1 MTARAADTVGARGA
15 RTFSVVASVA
25 LVLVGLLLAWFNKL
39 PGIPPEG
46 QRVPFIS
53 TLVGVTFYVLYNV
66 RKRRDRFDLKY
77 VPDYA
82 FRAAQA
88 VVYLYAILA
97 IFDFLRSQ
105 DQRDALLQW
114 PPNLIGLFVGM
125 YILHVERAMEGL
137 GYRFEEVLTSVL
149 GRSLS
154 LPTRREKDIELVQAE
169 GRFREIQKQAE
180 LVAAEGGAP
189 ALVEGLKER
198 FRRVSDA
205 IDERDHDATVKEVT
219 ELALDFE
226 RTKRELRREAR
237 TVSRVLGMME
247 ATSPGPLPRAGSP
260 SRESRRSRPGGKAPS
275 P

>member
-1 MTARAADTVGARGA
+1 
-15 RTFSVVASVA
+15 VA
-25 LVLVGLLLAWFNKL
+25 LVVVGLLLAGFNKL

-46 QRVPFIS
+46 QGVPFIS
-53 TLVGVTFYVLYNV
+53 TLVGVTFYILYNV

-77 VPDYA
+77 VPDYT

-97 IFDFLRSQ
+97 MFDFLRSR
-105 DQRDALLQW
+105 DEKDALLQW

-154 LPTRREKDIELVQAE
+154 LPTRREKDIQLVQAE

-180 LVAAEGGAP
+180 LMAAEGGAP
-189 ALVEGLKER
+189 ALVEGFKER
-198 FRRVSDA
+198 FRQVSDA

-226 RTKRELRREAR
+226 RTKQELRREAR
-237 TVSRVLGMME
+237 TVSRVLGMMQ
-247 ATSPGPLPRAGSP
+247 ATSPGLLPRSGSS
-260 SRESRRSRPGGKAPS
+260 SREGGRGGHPRATRKPGEQAAEGKKKSDESEP
-275 P
+275 